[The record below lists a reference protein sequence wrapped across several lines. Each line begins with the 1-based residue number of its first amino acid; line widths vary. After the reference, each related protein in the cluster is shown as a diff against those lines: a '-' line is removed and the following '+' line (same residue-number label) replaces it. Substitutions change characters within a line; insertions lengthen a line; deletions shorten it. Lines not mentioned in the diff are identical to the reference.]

1 MTIWAVPMCYF
12 TLLTN
17 PKKIALEFPFK
28 NLHELPLNVRPKHT
42 CKSLKATIFT
52 NIQYKW
58 DNLRNTHFIIQSK
71 FYINSIKKKW
81 KEKRKL
87 IWILIEFS
95 KHILVCERFS
105 ALVFLQKSAFCC
117 WLLLLFFDVLSHSLW
132 LIHCFTVQATNF
144 GVTEIFSLK
153 GFKGS

>member
-71 FYINSIKKKW
+71 FYINSIKKM
-81 KEKRKL
+81 KRKKETNMNTYWVL
-87 IWILIEFS
+87 KAHTCLWEILCTS
-95 KHILVCERFS
+95 
-105 ALVFLQKSAFCC
+105 FLTKICI
-117 WLLLLFFDVLSHSLW
+117 LLLTASSLFWCSLSLTLVDTLFHCTNYKLW
-132 LIHCFTVQATNF
+132 CHWDFQFERV
-144 GVTEIFSLK
+144 
-153 GFKGS
+153 